1 MVNNIRIKLLFNI
14 YGRKTGSGF
23 AGNVYSTDGI
33 SNTLTTMGGGDRE
46 PMIIEY
52 MEQEKYIL
60 QKKDYWG
67 GRNTRLF
74 KDYSPTMCCNYFSDC
89 VPYVIEII
97 NE

>member
-1 MVNNIRIKLLFNI
+1 MRTDRIIKIGNI
-14 YGRKTGSGF
+14 YYGEYKGSF
-23 AGNVYSTDGI
+23 AGNIISADGI
-33 SNTLTTMGGGDRE
+33 CFALTCDGGGNRE
-46 PMIIEY
+46 PMIVEY
-52 MEQEKYIL
+52 MDDEKYIL
-60 QKKDYWG
+60 QKKGYGG